1 MDLDQDLEQ
10 LNEYLDVYMYSNGLT
25 EITADEYMR
34 VAFEYF
40 EENPLPDL
48 TFRSQTEAMTY
59 NRITGEFD
67 HWYRVPFMQVYWR
80 KGFFFNDVAQCL
92 ICNRPGLGRF
102 AYLNPRRWLEYF
114 GVVDPKPADDYYMY
128 GR

>member
-1 MDLDQDLEQ
+1 MD
-10 LNEYLDVYMYSNGLT
+10 SNGLT

-48 TFRSQTEAMTY
+48 TFRSQTEAITY
-59 NRITGEFD
+59 NRLTGEFD
-67 HWYRVPFMQVYWR
+67 HWYRVPFMQIYWR
-80 KGFFFNDVAQCL
+80 KGFFFNDVSQCL
-92 ICNRPGLGRF
+92 ICKFPSLGKF

-114 GVVDPKPADDYYMY
+114 GVLAPKPADDFYMY